1 MALSVTPWTL
11 SPATG
16 VVPRRCPSPLLSTL
30 REGWLP
36 PGLSPLL
43 EAWVAAGRTG
53 WMRPL
58 PLGVEG
64 GTWRFPGG
72 RRHRC
77 THLVPEPSAPSAS
90 SSPQPRPPAMGEPAE
105 PRNQAKWDPYEK
117 NISAIR

>member
-58 PLGVEG
+58 PLGVEV
-64 GTWRFPGG
+64 GTWRFPRWQTPPLHTPGP
-72 RRHRC
+72 RAVCSQRV
-77 THLVPEPSAPSAS
+77 LLSPAS
-90 SSPQPRPPAMGEPAE
+90 PACHG
-105 PRNQAKWDPYEK
+105 
-117 NISAIR
+117 